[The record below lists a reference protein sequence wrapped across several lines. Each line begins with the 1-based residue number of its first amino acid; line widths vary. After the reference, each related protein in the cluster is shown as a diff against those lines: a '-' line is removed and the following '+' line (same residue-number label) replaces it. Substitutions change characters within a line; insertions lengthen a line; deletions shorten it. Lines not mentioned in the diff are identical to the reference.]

1 MVTYVRIVMELPQLV
16 HNMKMSQKLP
26 LKGRRIAKSSQSQMT
41 AEFVYQLSGAKEKTT
56 ELEIKGRIRH
66 TQLKS
71 AVVNTL
77 HSASL
82 LDSTITSPSFPTC
95 DCIRYKSSM
104 YAIAKP
110 KNSRDGSICIFDDE
124 NILHFG
130 SIIQFCFIN
139 RDLIAIIRAFDE
151 MNQTIFDNI
160 RASTRQAEL
169 NRASCNFV
177 ANFMFCVK
185 KSVLTD
191 KLYAIP
197 ASQIVAKCVHV
208 PFEGTP
214 YDYIVTIPNMFEHH

>member
-1 MVTYVRIVMELPQLV
+1 MNGHLRKNCHGTGYVLPQLL
-16 HNMKMSQKLP
+16 HNMKMSQKLR
-26 LKGRRIAKSSQSQMT
+26 LKGRIAKSSQSQKT
-41 AEFVYQLSGAKEKTT
+41 AEFVYQLSRAKEKTT

-77 HSASL
+77 HS

-95 DCIRYKSSM
+95 YRIRYKSSL

-110 KNSRDGSICIFDDE
+110 KNSRDGSICIFDYE

-139 RDLIAIIRAFDE
+139 RDLIAIILAFDE

-177 ANFMFCVK
+177 ANFMLCQK
-185 KSVLTD
+185 KCT
-191 KLYAIP
+191 
-197 ASQIVAKCVHV
+197 H
-208 PFEGTP
+208 
-214 YDYIVTIPNMFEHH
+214 